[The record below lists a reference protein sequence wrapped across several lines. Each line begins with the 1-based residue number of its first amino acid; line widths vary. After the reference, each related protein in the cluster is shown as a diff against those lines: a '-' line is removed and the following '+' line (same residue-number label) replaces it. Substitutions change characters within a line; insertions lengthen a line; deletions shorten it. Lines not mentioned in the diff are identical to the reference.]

1 MKYLDVSDEYVKT
14 VLAANDLVSKIDES
28 AEVEQEVVEESAEAE
43 HACPLCESELDAP
56 VSEESMNEC
65 VQFILDALNEAQEL
79 EGETLEESE
88 EDDEDDE
95 DEELE
100 VQ

>member
-1 MKYLDVSDEYVKT
+1 MKYLDVSDEYVKS

-28 AEVEQEVVEESAEAE
+28 AEVDQEVVEESAETE
-43 HACPLCESELDAP
+43 HACPLCESELDEP
-56 VSEESMNEC
+56 ISEENMNEC
-65 VQFILDALNEAQEL
+65 VSFILDALKEAQEL

-88 EDDEDDE
+88 DDEE
-95 DEELE
+95 EELE